1 MKTGSSPST
10 IWSWLP
16 AAIGSRSRICGVPP
30 SLSPFSPV
38 QSKSRLIRR
47 TSSFRRAKASVFRA
61 TPPTPTATSLTKPQ
75 NTNQERAQRANAGP
89 HRISGADGDVPLGKP
104 QKKTAQN
111 HAENGAGDAGGEFA
125 GPCAGRLRK
134 FETQR
139 PSDLAETGQ
148 HQINPGHILKRGI
161 TFRSPAFPNGKSS
174 KGNGCLAEY
183 PQASWNQEGNSS
195 TPCHTEQHGHPG
207 RNPAS
212 VLYKFHRG
220 TCYRQSD
227 KRKTA
232 TS

>member
-1 MKTGSSPST
+1 MP
-10 IWSWLP
+10 P
-16 AAIGSRSRICGVPP
+16 ACARYWKNPRTTEYQPGTCPTRQCRSI
-30 SLSPFSPV
+30 
-38 QSKSRLIRR
+38 
-47 TSSFRRAKASVFRA
+47 
-61 TPPTPTATSLTKPQ
+61 
-75 NTNQERAQRANAGP
+75 P
-89 HRISGADGDVPLGKP
+89 HKRCRWGCSALGKP

-111 HAENGAGDAGGEFA
+111 HAENGAGDTGGEFA
-125 GPCAGRLRK
+125 GPCARRLRK

-183 PQASWNQEGNSS
+183 PQAFWNQEGNSS

-220 TCYRQSD
+220 ACYRQSD